1 MNLKFFKM
9 GMGALL
15 LLTSSSLAFAVDS
28 ETVVEI
34 ADDGATTVVIADD
47 EGAQKSSDKSNKGD
61 TELTSSE
68 ILMQEVSIIGSKFNI
83 KDIAGSAAY
92 LDVQDIRQH
101 GVDDVNRI
109 LRRVPGVNLREE
121 DGFGL
126 FPNIS
131 LRGVDSARSSK
142 VTIMEDGILQAP
154 APYSAPGA
162 YYSPTTGRMAGIEVL
177 KGSSQVKFGPHTT
190 GGAINYISTRIPTS
204 ERIYLKSSWG
214 SFNEIRT
221 HGYFGNTQMLEG
233 GGKLGYVIELYS
245 RNNRGF
251 KELDTNTP
259 DLRTE
264 ADTGFAKQEPMLK
277 LSYEPKS
284 ALYQKWEAKFGY
296 TNLDANETYL
306 GLNTT
311 DFRSDPFRR
320 LAASRFDEI
329 ESTHFRTHIRH
340 FLEFDPKTSLITT
353 IYANT
358 FNRNWQKIHDVN
370 GGGGNTSLSVAL
382 AAPGSAN
389 FAVLDGTGAGSF
401 RLRNNNRTYYQYGV
415 QTNLK
420 HKATMGNTQHE
431 FEVGLRWHY
440 DQIRRKQ
447 WDETYTQSAAGAITA
462 IATGA
467 RGSAGNRTQKTYA
480 TSVHVQDTIKFGKF
494 TFTPGVR
501 VEHINAKYCEGS
513 CGDNGVVEGQRSYGV
528 VVGGGSLKYDVFDS
542 GGRDFDLFTGI
553 HRGFSPAS
561 PRNNIRGGVNAETSV
576 GIEVG
581 TRYKDAPKA
590 FGAEAV
596 FFHTMLDNLVVPDS
610 IGGAGAGTS
619 INAGKVRS
627 MGLELQANYDR
638 GLHKGWAIQTP
649 VYVSA
654 TYTNA
659 TFREVTNSNDQE
671 SIFAGAA
678 VGNIV
683 PYIPELSLSFG
694 FGAIYKKWSAH
705 IDANFVS
712 DAFADGANT
721 GSEGNPVTGEGDVRF
736 GKIDSRLVMDA
747 TLGYQFNNKVRMF
760 STFKNITSQEY
771 IVSRQPH
778 GVRPGLPFA
787 MMAGLEFDL

>member
-1 MNLKFFKM
+1 MNFKFFKM
-9 GMGALL
+9 GLGALL
-15 LLTSSSLAFAVDS
+15 LLTSASSVFAVDEEQKAIS
-28 ETVVEI
+28 ATEI
-34 ADDGATTVVIADD
+34 M
-47 EGAQKSSDKSNKGD
+47 
-61 TELTSSE
+61 
-68 ILMQEVSIIGSKFNI
+68 MQEVSIIGSKFNI

-101 GVDDVNRI
+101 GVDDISRI

-154 APYSAPGA
+154 APYSAPSA

-177 KGSSQVKFGPHTT
+177 KGSSQVKYGPHTT
-190 GGAINYISTRIPTS
+190 GGAINYLSTAIPTT
-204 ERIYLKSSWG
+204 EKIYFKSSWG

-221 HGYFGNTQMLEG
+221 HANFGNTEQLEG
-233 GGKLGYVIELYS
+233 GGKFGYLVEIYT

-251 KELDTNTP
+251 KELDTKGIP
-259 DLRTE
+259 DLRNE
-264 ADTGFAKQEPMLK
+264 ASPDTGFAKQEPMLK
-277 LSYEPKS
+277 LSYEPKTTN
-284 ALYQKWEAKFGY
+284 YQRWEAKFGY

-306 GLNTT
+306 GLNGS
-311 DFRSDPFRR
+311 DFENSPFKR

-329 ESTHFRTHIRH
+329 ESTQFRMYIRH
-340 FLEFDPKTSLITT
+340 FLEFDPKTSLVTT
-353 IYANT
+353 TYANT
-358 FNRNWQKIHDVN
+358 FNRNWQKLHDVN

-382 AAPGSAN
+382 AAPNSAN

-401 RLRNNNRTYYQYGV
+401 RLRNNNRTYYQYGI
-415 QTNLK
+415 QTALK
-420 HKATMGNTQHE
+420 HKAAMGSAEHE
-431 FEVGLRWHY
+431 FELGLRWHY
-440 DQIRRKQ
+440 DQVRRKQ
-447 WDETYTQSAAGAITA
+447 WNETFTQNAAGAITA
-462 IATGA
+462 VATGA

-480 TSVHVQDTIKFGKF
+480 TSVNASDTIKMGKF
-494 TFTPGVR
+494 TLSPGVR
-501 VEHINAKYCEGS
+501 VEHINAEYCEGS
-513 CGDNGVVEGQRSYGV
+513 CGDTGIDEGQRSYAV
-528 VVGGGSLKYDVFDS
+528 LVGGGSLKYDVFDS
-542 GGRDFDLFTGI
+542 GGQDFDLFTGI
-553 HRGFSPAS
+553 HRGFSPAG
-561 PRNNIRGGVNAETSV
+561 PRNNIRSGVEAETSV

-581 TRYKDAPKA
+581 ARYKDAPKA

-596 FFHTMLDNLVVPDS
+596 FFHTMLNNLVVPDS
-610 IGGAGAGTS
+610 IGGVGNGTS

-627 MGLELQANYDR
+627 MGVELQTNYDH
-638 GLHKGWAIQTP
+638 GLRKGWAVQTP
-649 VYVSA
+649 TYVSA

-678 VGNIV
+678 VGNMV

-778 GVRPGLPFA
+778 GARPGLPFA